1 LAWVMHLETRCGEV
15 ALLETD
21 LEIVYL
27 SVPMCGRG
35 VREAASRRF
44 AACPLHVGIFLLG
57 S

>member
-1 LAWVMHLETRCGEV
+1 MAWVMHLETRCGEV